1 MAMRFL
7 KGNVSVTCQIG
18 RDGKLY
24 EAFNLSDYHG
34 ARSLRSAAFR
44 KLPPEQKSEIKAA
57 LAEARAEEQAAR
69 DSEVKS
75 AAEIAKVWRDDMIR
89 YEDLGSKP
97 AALVDRTL
105 AGINY
110 VEAKDAAELPTYQD
124 HQFGKS
130 GSVHAYDSRI
140 TCYYGQLIDGGI
152 VIDRHDVLDKR
163 PSLSISSPM
172 LDSHIKQVSR
182 FADAIATN
190 DNFMLDALS
199 DPGSFGGLATLAK
212 AATTDK
218 AIGAFDYLPLSQW
231 VAWWKNLGAR
241 VGRRVGDNIVWDD
254 GEVDPIRPAESRW
267 AVNGTIVSN

>member
-1 MAMRFL
+1 MAMKFL
-7 KGNVSVTCQIG
+7 KGMVSVTCQINREG
-18 RDGKLY
+18 VVY
-24 EAFNLSDYHG
+24 EAFNLSDYYG
-34 ARSLRSAAFR
+34 DRSLRSATFR
-44 KLPPEQKSEIKAA
+44 KLPPEQKADIKAA

-75 AAEIAKVWRDDMIR
+75 TAEIAKVWRDDMIR
-89 YEDLGSKP
+89 YDGEP

-110 VEAKDAAELPTYQD
+110 VQAKDAAELATYQD
-124 HQFGKS
+124 NRGWRS
-130 GSVHAYDSRI
+130 GSVHAYDRRI

-152 VIDRHDVLDKR
+152 VIDRHDVLDRR
-163 PSLSISSPM
+163 PSLAISSPI

-182 FADAIATN
+182 FADAVAGCDT
-190 DNFMLDALS
+190 FMLDVLS
-199 DPGSFGGLATLAK
+199 DQSAFGGLATLAK

-218 AIGAFDYLPLSQW
+218 AIGSFDKLPVSQW

-241 VGRRVGDNIVWDD
+241 IGQRVGNNIVWDD

-267 AVNGTIVSN
+267 NVNGVIVQD